1 VERGYHRQAQKA
13 RRPLRRRKRTPE
25 LASLIFSQPAAM
37 CLAET
42 ACRPASAVLLCSG
55 VTIRDRFSHQ
65 RGNAMPL
72 EQLANIAEVIGML
85 VVAITLIFFT
95 AQMRQSTRA
104 TRSATAIQS
113 TSTVTVWY
121 QTLGNN
127 EQSSALFYNALA
139 DPEAQSP
146 EKWAQFVYLLHGLLL
161 AFQNSFYLAREGT
174 LDDRIT
180 HSLTEVIVAVKDQP
194 GWQRFWSQRRTIFFP
209 EFQDYLDETMSVD
222 RPVSEGVYRNINP
235 TMAPQPPS

>member
-1 VERGYHRQAQKA
+1 
-13 RRPLRRRKRTPE
+13 
-25 LASLIFSQPAAM
+25 
-37 CLAET
+37 
-42 ACRPASAVLLCSG
+42 
-55 VTIRDRFSHQ
+55 
-65 RGNAMPL
+65 MPL

-121 QTLGNN
+121 QAIGNN

-146 EKWAQFVYLLHGLLL
+146 EKWAQFVYLLHGLFL

-174 LDDRIT
+174 LDDRIN
-180 HSLTEVIVAVKDQP
+180 HSFTGVIVAVKDQP
-194 GWQRFWSQRRTIFFP
+194 GCQRFWRQRRTIFFP
-209 EFQDYLDETMSVD
+209 EFQKFVDATMSVD
-222 RPVSEGVYRNINP
+222 RRVSEGVYREINP
-235 TMAPQPPS
+235 DEVASSKVG

>member
-1 VERGYHRQAQKA
+1 
-13 RRPLRRRKRTPE
+13 
-25 LASLIFSQPAAM
+25 
-37 CLAET
+37 
-42 ACRPASAVLLCSG
+42 
-55 VTIRDRFSHQ
+55 
-65 RGNAMPL
+65 MPL

-121 QTLGNN
+121 QAIGNN

-161 AFQNSFYLAREGT
+161 AFQNSFYLAKEGT
-174 LDDRIT
+174 LDERIN
-180 HSLTEVIVAVKDQP
+180 HSLTEVMVAVKDQP
-194 GWQRFWSQRRTIFFP
+194 GFHKYWGQRRSFFFP
-209 EFQDYLDETMSVD
+209 EFQDYLDATLSSD
-222 RPVSEGVYRNINP
+222 RRVEGVYKNINP
-235 TMAPQPPS
+235 AMAAQPPS

>member
-1 VERGYHRQAQKA
+1 
-13 RRPLRRRKRTPE
+13 
-25 LASLIFSQPAAM
+25 
-37 CLAET
+37 
-42 ACRPASAVLLCSG
+42 
-55 VTIRDRFSHQ
+55 
-65 RGNAMPL
+65 MPL

-121 QTLGNN
+121 QAIGNN

-161 AFQNSFYLAREGT
+161 AFQNSYYLAKEGT
-174 LDDRIT
+174 LDERIN
-180 HSLTEVIVAVKDQP
+180 HSLTEVMVAVKDQP
-194 GWQRFWSQRRTIFFP
+194 GFHRYWRQRRSIFFP
-209 EFQDYLDETMSVD
+209 EFQDYLDATLSSD
-222 RPVSEGVYRNINP
+222 RRVEGVYKNINP
-235 TMAPQPPS
+235 A